1 MYIWNKIFKIIFQY
15 IFYFSGKPGII
26 QSNGSDILRNEAYF
40 IDIALEQRCP
50 NGIT

>member
-1 MYIWNKIFKIIFQY
+1 MIQHF
-15 IFYFSGKPGII
+15 GKRGIV

-40 IDIALEQRCP
+40 IANALDPRCP